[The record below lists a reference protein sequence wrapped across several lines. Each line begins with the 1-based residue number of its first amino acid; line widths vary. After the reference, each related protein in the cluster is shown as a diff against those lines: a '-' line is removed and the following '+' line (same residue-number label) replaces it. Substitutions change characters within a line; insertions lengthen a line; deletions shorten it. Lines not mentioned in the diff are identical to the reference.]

1 MTYLTFAENSIARAG
16 SERFIRS
23 DRVRPAVLR
32 DKKQI
37 AFLSVLAIAFIAILA
52 AFNLVSA
59 NSMVKLGYD
68 LRESAKFK
76 RTVEEKQKE
85 LEIAVSRIRSVQSF
99 ESVIQSRGLANVE
112 KISYIKSEQS
122 SLAHR

>member
-1 MTYLTFAENSIARAG
+1 M
-16 SERFIRS
+16 
-23 DRVRPAVLR
+23 R

-37 AFLSVLAIAFIAILA
+37 AFLSVLAIALIAILA

>member
-1 MTYLTFAENSIARAG
+1 MTYLTFAENSVTRPG
-16 SERFIRS
+16 SERFLKS

-32 DKKQI
+32 DKKRI
-37 AFLSVLAIAFIAILA
+37 ALLSVLSIAAVAALA
-52 AFNLVSA
+52 VLSLISA

-68 LRESAKFK
+68 LRESAKLK
-76 RTVEEKQKE
+76 KTVEEKQKE
-85 LEIAVSRIRSVQSF
+85 LEIAVSRARSVQNF